1 MSATE
6 KIMDEVRALVVL
18 DVTPESLG
26 QLAALRHTI
35 ARTIGDLER
44 ARDAALEERTR
55 LGVELAG
62 ARTRIADL
70 ESRAAAAAAEMTAWT
85 EMDAERY
92 RRDRAQREMA
102 LCVMAEAD
110 DLRALLA
117 EALADKDDLRAE
129 VERLRCRHWPDTP
142 FDVRALLGSACAA
155 VRYALPVPDGEFEA
169 PPHAEDTYTASA
181 HDIITAISRVS
192 EHRML
197 CEVSRQA
204 AEAARDAAQAAAE
217 RLRAELACYRPAGW
231 LMTAP
236 VQADE
241 SPRPAGWKVAPV
253 DPTPEMI
260 DAADS
265 VDWRDDDTRGS
276 VINMWHCMLAVA
288 PEQAEPVGGCSD
300 SVSCPR
306 GER

>member
-85 EMDAERY
+85 ELDAERD

-102 LCVMAEAD
+102 LHAMAE
-110 DLRALLA
+110 
-117 EALADKDDLRAE
+117 
-129 VERLRCRHWPDTP
+129 
-142 FDVRALLGSACAA
+142 
-155 VRYALPVPDGEFEA
+155 
-169 PPHAEDTYTASA
+169 
-181 HDIITAISRVS
+181 
-192 EHRML
+192 
-197 CEVSRQA
+197 
-204 AEAARDAAQAAAE
+204 AE
-217 RLRAELACYRPAGW
+217 RLRSELACYRPAGW